1 MFALRTPAWVPA
13 RAEVH
18 ANLLWLPDVCSM
30 GTQVYAPRR
39 QRNGCNLVNTAWRHS
54 FPLPSLFEAPLKI
67 GEHRYKAICPSHEER
82 NASCVVNYHRRH
94 GWRWHCFAC
103 NADGDALDVLT
114 LRGMAVREALDIL
127 DPAPGTVPFAH
138 GRVGERLGSTPAGA
152 LTAICDACR
161 SEHATFEPR
170 EYRRSTSTA
179 LLEALLAG
187 WEIAASV
194 NACIGPACLES
205 EPKP

>member
-1 MFALRTPAWVPA
+1 M
-13 RAEVH
+13 
-18 ANLLWLPDVCSM
+18 
-30 GTQVYAPRR
+30 
-39 QRNGCNLVNTAWRHS
+39 NTEWRHS

-67 GEHRYKAICPSHEER
+67 GEHRYKALCPSHEER
-82 NASCVVNYHRRH
+82 NASCVVNYHRKH

-114 LRGMAVREALDIL
+114 LRGMAVREALEVL
-127 DPAPGTVPFAH
+127 DPCSS
-138 GRVGERLGSTPAGA
+138 VGESTRNPTQVGAREVGGSSPSTGSIV
-152 LTAICDACR
+152 AICDACR

-179 LLEALLAG
+179 LLEAGLAG

-194 NACIGPACLES
+194 NACIGPKCLERIA
-205 EPKP
+205 